1 MIQPDVVPGAVIVV
15 ANMMLWDYGCH
26 HTEYF
31 EKPTRALVIARLA
44 TKALY
49 TQAVLDDSETLI
61 LITRGRLYEMRTERL
76 STVSCLA
83 VIS

>member
-1 MIQPDVVPGAVIVV
+1 MIQHNVLPGSVIVV

-26 HTEYF
+26 RTEYF

-49 TQAVLDDSETLI
+49 TQAILDDSETLI
-61 LITRGRLYEMRTERL
+61 LITNGRLYEMRTERL

-83 VIS
+83 VLT